1 MAEMRVGLLIYGSL
15 ETISGG
21 YLYDRMLVKHLRRQ
35 GDHVEIISLPWRNYA
50 RHLLDNFSR
59 SLLNKCLNLQVDVLI
74 QDELNHPSLAW
85 LNSKLHAPYPI
96 IALVHHLRAN
106 EQRPGWQNAVYRQVE
121 HRYLD
126 SVDGFI
132 FNSQTTK
139 HSVAR
144 ISPIAQRPA
153 VIATPAG
160 DRFSPE
166 IAATEITARAQQP
179 GPLRLIFLGNLIP
192 RKGLHTLVES
202 ISQLEPGCCTLDVV
216 GGLDA
221 DSNYAQRIFQKVKRA
236 GLAASIRFHGAQSD
250 NALENLFRN
259 SQVLVVPSSYEGF
272 GIVYLEGMG
281 FGLPAI
287 GTTQG
292 AASEIIIHGETG
304 FLIKPDDA
312 AGLAVLLRNLCQD
325 RNLLAALGMAARQRY
340 QQFPL
345 WEQSMVK
352 IRSFLLNLTGK

>member
-1 MAEMRVGLLIYGSL
+1 MRIGLLIYGSL

-21 YLYDRMLVKHLRRQ
+21 YLYDRKLVEHLRAT
-35 GDHVEIISLPWRNYA
+35 GDHVEIISLPWRNYP
-50 RHLLDNFSR
+50 RHLLDNFSQY
-59 SLLNKCLNLQVDVLI
+59 LLEKYLNLQVDVLI

-85 LNSKLHAPYPI
+85 LNGKLQAAFPM
-96 IALVHHLRAN
+96 IALVHHLRCN
-106 EQRPGWQNAVYRQVE
+106 ELRSSWQNTIYRQIE

-132 FNSQTTK
+132 FNSRTTK
-139 HSVAR
+139 QSAAQ
-144 ISPIAQRPA
+144 ISLINHRPWI
-153 VIATPAG
+153 IATPAG
-160 DRFSPE
+160 DRFDPE
-166 IAATEITARAQQP
+166 ITATKIVARAQQP

-192 RKGLHTLVES
+192 RKGLHTLVDS
-202 ISQLEPGCCTLDVV
+202 ISLLEPGCCTLEVV
-216 GGLDA
+216 GGFDA
-221 DSNYAQRIFQKVKRA
+221 DSSYAQRIFQKVKHA
-236 GLAASIRFHGAQSD
+236 GLEASIRFHGAQSD
-250 NALENLFRN
+250 DALENLLAN

-312 AGLAVLLRNLCQD
+312 AGLAVLLQNLFQD
-325 RNLLAALGMAARQRY
+325 RNLLAMLGVAAHQRY
-340 QQFPL
+340 QQFPG
-345 WEQSMVK
+345 WEQSMAK
-352 IRSFLLNLTGK
+352 IRSFLLNLTSK

>member
-1 MAEMRVGLLIYGSL
+1 MAVMRVGLLIYGSI

-21 YLYDRMLVKHLRRQ
+21 YLYDRKLVEHLRAQ
-35 GDHVEIISLPWRNYA
+35 GDHIKIISLPWRNYP

-85 LNSKLHAPYPI
+85 LNNRLRVSFPI
-96 IALVHHLRAN
+96 ISLAHHLRCD
-106 EQRPGWQNAVYRQVE
+106 ELRPGWQNTIYRKIE
-121 HRYLD
+121 RRYLD

-139 HSVAR
+139 HSVAQ

-153 VIATPAG
+153 IIATPAG
-160 DRFSPE
+160 DRFSPV
-166 IAATEITARAQQP
+166 IAATEIAARAQEP

-202 ISQLEPGCCTLDVV
+202 ISLLEPGCCTLDVV
-216 GGLDA
+216 GGFDA
-221 DSNYAQRIFQKVKRA
+221 DSRYAQRIFQKVKHT
-236 GLAASIRFHGAQSD
+236 GLEASIRFHGAQSD
-250 NALENLFRN
+250 EALENLLAN

-292 AASEIIIHGETG
+292 AAAEIITHGETG

-312 AGLAVLLRNLCQD
+312 AGLAVLLQNLCRD
-325 RNLLAALGMAARQRY
+325 RKFVAGLGMAAHQRF
-340 QQFPL
+340 QQFPG
-345 WEQSMVK
+345 WEQSMAK